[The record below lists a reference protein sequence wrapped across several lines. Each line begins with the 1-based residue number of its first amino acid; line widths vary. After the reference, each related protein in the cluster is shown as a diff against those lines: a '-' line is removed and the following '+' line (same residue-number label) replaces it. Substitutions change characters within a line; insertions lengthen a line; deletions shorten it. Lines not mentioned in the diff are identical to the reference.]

1 MGTMGVMQR
10 LTWPGL
16 AALSSLWLA
25 WNAQWLTIA
34 PILIPQAVAALV
46 RSHPE
51 LWSGLTVAAGSL
63 VALLVT
69 PVAGALSDRSTNPAG
84 RRRGF
89 LIAGVVGGCV
99 ALVALGWALTANLVA
114 LAAVYL
120 VLQFWWNWGAGPFAG
135 LIPDTVA
142 PAQRAAASGWLN
154 ALGIVGAI
162 IGSVAMFTY
171 RPGHPWPVVAVWIG
185 LSLACLAVTLRRVRE
200 PAPVAPP
207 PWRGLGAFT
216 RSFVL
221 PLAENRNFYWVLITR
236 LLNNM
241 GVWSVF
247 TFLVLYLQ
255 FVVGLA
261 ETEATQLMSALTA
274 VGAVL
279 AIGASLVAARLIGRL
294 GVVAVVRRASWVMA
308 VAAAGYAAVA
318 FGPQLWLVVVLV
330 LVFGIANGVFGA
342 ADWALAL
349 AVLPAEQDAGKD
361 MGIWHVCL
369 VLPQIIAPITTG
381 VLITV
386 VERTASAH
394 VAYGLAFV
402 IAAAWFI
409 AASVCVG
416 KLTLAA

>member
-1 MGTMGVMQR
+1 MQR
-10 LTWPGL
+10 AAWPGL

-34 PILIPQAVAALV
+34 PILIPQAVATLV
-46 RSHPE
+46 HNHPE
-51 LWSGLTVAAGSL
+51 LWSGLTVAAGSV
-63 VALLVT
+63 VALVIT
-69 PVAGALSDRSTNPAG
+69 PIAGALSDRSSNPRG

-89 LIAGVVGGCV
+89 LIAGVLGSCA
-99 ALVALGWALTANLVA
+99 ALLALGWAISASLVA
-114 LAAVYL
+114 LAAAYL
-120 VLQFWWNWGAGPFAG
+120 MLQFWWNWGAGPFAG

-142 PAQRAAASGWLN
+142 PGQRAQASGWLN

-162 IGSVAMFTY
+162 VGSIAMFTY
-171 RPGHPWPVVAVWIG
+171 RAGTYPWPVIAVWIT
-185 LSLACLAVTLRRVRE
+185 LSLACLAVTLVRVHE
-200 PAPVAPP
+200 PLPATPP
-207 PWRGLGAFT
+207 PWRGLSSFA
-216 RSFVL
+216 RSFLL
-221 PLAENRNFYWVLITR
+221 PLADNRNFYWVLITR

-247 TFLVLYLQ
+247 TFLVLYLR

-261 ETEATQLMSALTA
+261 ENAATQLMSVLTG

-279 AIGASLVAARLIGRL
+279 AIIASLIAARLIGRM

-308 VAAAGYAAVA
+308 VAAAGYACVA
-318 FGPQLWLVVVLV
+318 FAPQLWLVVVLV

-349 AVLPAEQDAGKD
+349 AVLPAGRDAGKD

-386 VERTASAH
+386 VERTASAQ

-402 IAAAWFI
+402 VAAAWFV
-409 AASVCVG
+409 AASVYVG
-416 KLTLAA
+416 RLTLTG